1 MTAYVLGHLRTPS
14 SHPDVFEYMERI
26 QATLDP
32 FSGRFRVHGALP
44 EVLEGEWQGYAV
56 LVEFP
61 SIEHARRW
69 YGSAAYREILPL
81 RTDHI
86 EASVILV
93 DGVGPDHDSAALA
106 ARLRAQ
112 ATA

>member
-32 FSGRFRVHGALP
+32 FSGRFRVHGTLP
-44 EVLEGEWQGYAV
+44 EVLEGEWRGYAV
-56 LVEFP
+56 LIEFP
-61 SIEHARRW
+61 SSEHARRW
-69 YGSAAYREILPL
+69 YGSPAYREILPL

-86 EASVILV
+86 EASVVLV

-106 ARLRAQ
+106 ARLRA
-112 ATA
+112 AAV

>member
-1 MTAYVLGHLRTPS
+1 MTAYALGHLRTPS

-32 FSGRFRVHGALP
+32 FSGRFRVHGAQP

-56 LVEFP
+56 LIEFP
-61 SIEHARRW
+61 GIEHARRW
-69 YGSAAYREILPL
+69 YGSAAYQEILPL

-93 DGVGPDHDSAALA
+93 DGVGPDHDSAGLA
-106 ARLRAQ
+106 VRLRTRG
-112 ATA
+112 TA